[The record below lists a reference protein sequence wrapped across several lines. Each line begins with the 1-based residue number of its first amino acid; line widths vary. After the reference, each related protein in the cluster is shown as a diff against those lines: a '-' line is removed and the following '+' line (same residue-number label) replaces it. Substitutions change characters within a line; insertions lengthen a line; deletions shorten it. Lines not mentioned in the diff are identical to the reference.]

1 MPLPRGSRQTSY
13 LSAFSIAG
21 FRWVISMSHPISDKP
36 GESITHVS
44 LTRRQIGN
52 GQRLSCRWL
61 LFAARGVLLS
71 PHPRSGVRLLYF
83 AMGHEVRDKKQCPNH
98 PWFPA
103 DWMESREYTAEAHSP
118 REIAKGSNVPL
129 VYLPTAQTDGRFWP
143 KGNPKVYRHMVFAC

>member
-1 MPLPRGSRQTSY
+1 MDSAY
-13 LSAFSIAG
+13 LADGYCLQREACFYLRIRDLGCAFFI
-21 FRWVISMSHPISDKP
+21 
-36 GESITHVS
+36 
-44 LTRRQIGN
+44 
-52 GQRLSCRWL
+52 L
-61 LFAARGVLLS
+61 LWGT
-71 PHPRSGVRLLYF
+71 
-83 AMGHEVRDKKQCPNH
+83 KKQCPNH